1 MFQNNVW
8 LAFLLTLFAGLS
20 TGIGGVIAL
29 ASKKTNTRFLAS
41 ALGFSAG
48 VMIYVSFV
56 EILVKGREALIAAK
70 GLVAGSWMAAA
81 AFFAGMIVIG
91 IIDHSVPEETNPHHN
106 MACPD
111 DIECEEPPENDH
123 RNLAR
128 MGLMAAL
135 AIAIHNFPEGL
146 ATFASALKD
155 PKLGIAIAVAVAIH
169 NIPEGIAVAVPL
181 FYATN
186 DKRKALGYA
195 LLSGISEPLGALAGY
210 LLLAP
215 FFNDTVLGLLFAFVA
230 GIMVFIS
237 LDELLPAAK
246 EYDEE
251 HAAIFGLVAGMA
263 VMAISLLIF
272 IE

>member
-1 MFQNNVW
+1 MWQSNVW
-8 LAFLLTLFAGLS
+8 FAFLLTLFAGLA
-20 TGIGGVIAL
+20 TGVGGAIAL
-29 ASKKTNTRFLAS
+29 VSKKTNTRFLAG

-56 EILVKGREALIAAK
+56 EILVKGKEALIAAK
-70 GLVAGSWMAAA
+70 GMVAGSWLAAV
-81 AFFAGMIVIG
+81 AFFAGIIVIG
-91 IIDHSVPEETNPHHN
+91 LIDHLIPEETNPHHN
-106 MACPD
+106 MSCPD
-111 DIECEEPPENDH
+111 DIECGEPPSQDQ
-123 RNLAR
+123 RSLAR

-186 DKRKALGYA
+186 DKRKAFGYA
-195 LLSGISEPLGALAGY
+195 LLSGISEPLGAIVGY

-215 FFNDTVLGLLFAFVA
+215 FFNDMVLGLLFAFVA

-237 LDELLPAAK
+237 LDELLPAAR

-251 HAAIFGLVAGMA
+251 HTAIYGLVGGMA
-263 VMAISLLIF
+263 VMAVSLLLF
-272 IE
+272 VN